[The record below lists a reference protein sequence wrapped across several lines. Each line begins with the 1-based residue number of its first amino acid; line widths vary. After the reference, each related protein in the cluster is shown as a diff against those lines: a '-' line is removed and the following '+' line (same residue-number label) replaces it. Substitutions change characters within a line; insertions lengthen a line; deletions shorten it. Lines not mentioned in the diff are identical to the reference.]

1 MVKQLLSEAKDVP
14 TRGSRSMSE
23 LDGRSVDAT
32 MGFTPGA
39 S

>member
-1 MVKQLLSEAKDVP
+1 MVKQLLSNAKYVP